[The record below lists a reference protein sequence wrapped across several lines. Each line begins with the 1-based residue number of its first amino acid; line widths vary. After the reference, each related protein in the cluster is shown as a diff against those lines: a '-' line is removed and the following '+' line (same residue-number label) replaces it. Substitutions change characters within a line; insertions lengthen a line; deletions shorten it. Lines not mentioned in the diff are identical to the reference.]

1 MSKKPSIA
9 GIILIALGILLL
21 LQTLHIHVW
30 GVAWPLVL
38 IFLGFWFIYRKT
50 RREDPYR
57 QQSAYTYSA
66 PDGTFTASAQQG
78 KATAEIKVNIG
89 STDSSS
95 QSAPPPP
102 PPPPPPGSGAQ
113 AYSAHFGRAPE
124 APRMIGEKV
133 KYSKFLGD
141 MYIDCNNVNLQSV
154 EISMFIG
161 DLQVDLRG
169 GKLGSGLNR
178 MIVSGFLGDVI
189 VLVPK
194 DMAAFVHCSGFI
206 GDVDLLGRRT
216 SGFGNSVEGQSPNY
230 QTADSKLYIAVNSFI
245 GDIRVF
251 SV

>member
-9 GIILIALGILLL
+9 GIILIVLGILLL

-30 GVAWPLVL
+30 GLAWPFVL

-50 RREDPYR
+50 RREDPYQ
-57 QQSAYTYSA
+57 QQSAFTYNA
-66 PDGTFTASAQQG
+66 PDGTYTATAQQG
-78 KATAEIKVNIG
+78 GAKAEIKVNIG
-89 STDSSS
+89 SADTSS
-95 QSAPPPP
+95 QTA
-102 PPPPPPGSGAQ
+102 PPPPGSSAQ

-124 APRMIGEKV
+124 APRMMGEKV

-141 MYIDCNNVNLQSV
+141 RYIDCNNVHLQSV

-169 GKLGSGLNR
+169 GKLGAGLNR

-194 DMAAFVHCSGFI
+194 DMPTFVHCSGFI
-206 GDVDLLGRRT
+206 GDVDLLGRRS
-216 SGFGNSVEGQSPNY
+216 SGFGNSVEGQSPTY
-230 QTADSKLYIAVNSFI
+230 QTAESKLYIAVNSFI

-251 SV
+251 PV